1 MLFATGMQQG
11 QKNNREL
18 ERRGRWRKGR
28 ERGKKLTGR
37 SMSDSRVCMAA
48 PLLSSRNLLKDSS
61 EARLSFSNL
70 DGEKKKANCLSHAN
84 IHFIP

>member
-1 MLFATGMQQG
+1 MNRKPNALCYRYATKTGKQQRTG
-11 QKNNREL
+11 EERER
-18 ERRGRWRKGR
+18 EKGR

-70 DGEKKKANCLSHAN
+70 DGEK
-84 IHFIP
+84 